1 MNLVFKKTLPPMRC
15 VHVTTLMWLENKEGE
30 FRESEGQC
38 LLLTIQFL
46 NSQLFVNNSLC
57 FFSVSEVQV

>member
-1 MNLVFKKTLPPMRC
+1 MRC